1 MTTIVQ
7 LTQLCHRKGHFLL
20 VWPIYEVL
28 LDMAVKSG
36 LYDSYFERV
45 YADHEHDHYRK
56 LSALELINEE
66 TTLFSSY
73 LEDKYQKI
81 DNNPRA

>member
-28 LDMAVKSG
+28 LDMAKKAG

-81 DNNPRA
+81 DKQ